1 MQIAL
6 LVNVCYHQ
14 QTIRSGARWLMDA
27 SDKELVIVLAVMVGL
42 LVFGI
47 VAVVIFV
54 RVWRKERK

>member
-1 MQIAL
+1 
-6 LVNVCYHQ
+6 
-14 QTIRSGARWLMDA
+14 MDA